1 MKRIRYFI
9 QRTLLS
15 MIQSPLLSGATIG
28 TIAVALMLL
37 AFFTL
42 VVLNVQNLTRRWSED
57 IQVTVYLEQVPS
69 STKLKQWHEEI
80 ESLPS
85 VEYATYISQAE
96 AFERFRKRL
105 GENADLLDGLL
116 PEILPAAFELSLTEQ
131 ARSEQGAKKLV
142 EELRQNPVF
151 SNFRYGQDWVK
162 RYDAF
167 IFLLKLTG
175 AIAGGF
181 LVFATL
187 FIVSNTIKLT
197 IYARRD
203 ELEIMTL
210 IGATPMFIKIPFL
223 AEGAFQGI
231 IGALL
236 ALGGC
241 HALYYF
247 FLKKGLTALLT
258 TTAAENINFLPI
270 TYQAGII
277 ALGLILGITGSM
289 LPLRRFTRI

>member
-1 MKRIRYFI
+1 MKRLRYFI
-9 QRTLLS
+9 QRTVLS

-42 VVLNVQNLTRRWSED
+42 IVLNVQNITQQWSRD
-57 IQVTVYLEQVPS
+57 IQVTVYLERVPS
-69 STKLKQWHEEI
+69 TLKLEQWEQEI
-80 ESLPS
+80 KDHPMVKS
-85 VEYATYISQAE
+85 VNYISQE
-96 AFERFRKRL
+96 QAFERFRDRL
-105 GENADLLDGLL
+105 GQNDDLLDGLL
-116 PEILPAAFELSLTEQ
+116 PEILPASFELGLVQE
-131 ARSEQGAKKLV
+131 ARSERGAETLV
-142 EELRQNPVF
+142 QELKRNPAF
-151 SNFRYGQDWVK
+151 SSFRYGQDWLK

-167 IFLLKLTG
+167 MFLLKLTG
-175 AIAGGF
+175 TLAGGF
-181 LVFATL
+181 LIFATL
-187 FIVSNTIKLT
+187 FIISNTIKLT

-223 AEGAFQGI
+223 AEGALQGV

-247 FLKKGLTALLT
+247 FLKKGLSALLT
-258 TTAAENINFLPI
+258 TTAASNIDFLPLSL
-270 TYQAGII
+270 Q
-277 ALGLILGITGSM
+277 LGVIFLGFLLGICGSM
-289 LPLRRFTRI
+289 LPLRKFVRI

>member
-1 MKRIRYFI
+1 MKRFRYFI
-9 QRTLLS
+9 QRTVLS

-28 TIAVALMLL
+28 TIAAALMLL

-42 VVLNVQNLTRRWSED
+42 IVLNVQNITRQWSRD
-57 IQVTVYLEQVPS
+57 IQITVYLENVPS
-69 STKLKQWHEEI
+69 TAKLEQWQQEI
-80 ESLPS
+80 EKHPE
-85 VEYATYISQAE
+85 VEKATYISQAQ
-96 AFERFRKRL
+96 AFERFRTRL
-105 GENADLLDGLL
+105 GQNDDLLDGLL
-116 PEILPAAFELSLTEQ
+116 PEILPASFELTLTQE
-131 ARSEQGAKKLV
+131 ARNERGAEEVVNALKK
-142 EELRQNPVF
+142 NAVF
-151 SNFRYGQDWVK
+151 SDFRYGQDWLK

-175 AIAGGF
+175 TLAGGF
-181 LVFATL
+181 LIFATL
-187 FIVSNTIKLT
+187 FIISNTIKLT

-223 AEGAFQGI
+223 AEGALQGI

-247 FLKKGLTALLT
+247 FLKKGLSALLT
-258 TTAAENINFLPI
+258 TTAAGHITFLPL
-270 TYQAGII
+270 GIQLGVVFLGFL
-277 ALGLILGITGSM
+277 LGLCGSM
-289 LPLRRFTRI
+289 LSLRRFVRI